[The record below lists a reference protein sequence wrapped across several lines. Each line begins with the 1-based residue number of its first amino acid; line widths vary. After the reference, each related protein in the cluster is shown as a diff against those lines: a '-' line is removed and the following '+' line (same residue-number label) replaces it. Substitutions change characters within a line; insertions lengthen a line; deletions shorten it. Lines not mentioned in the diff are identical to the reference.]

1 MSKFNKNIS
10 TQMVDSY
17 EGGKV
22 FEKNPLEEWMNTLF
36 SSYLTDK
43 FYENEVTQTTRFIE
57 LTNQIIAKYGASL
70 RLRLLSLPAKNL
82 VCVLYLSLLR
92 LFLMNISLKINAIS
106 FQIVNR
112 PDDIAEILPQLKF

>member
-1 MSKFNKNIS
+1 
-10 TQMVDSY
+10 MVDSY

-57 LTNQIIAKYGASL
+57 LTNQIIAKYGGFF
-70 RLRLLSLPAKNL
+70 
-82 VCVLYLSLLR
+82 CG
-92 LFLMNISLKINAIS
+92 
-106 FQIVNR
+106 
-112 PDDIAEILPQLKF
+112 